1 MVRPEGARA
10 LPTLQ
15 ERKQEF
21 VRTELA
27 DAAWG
32 LFARKGYE
40 ATTVA
45 EIADAAGVSRRT
57 FFRYYASKEEV
68 LVATSDAV
76 AEEMLAAVAAR
87 PRDEAALLAIKH
99 ALVPVLERSLAD
111 VARSRAIIRLL
122 RESPSLRRAMLDRHA
137 RMEERLA
144 EHLAERLGSD
154 TRSDSTPALLA
165 FVARAMLDTAFNVWY
180 DQRRDDIPA
189 LVEELFERLAEH
201 VPSAVAAVA
210 IGSRGRKASRRK
222 A

>member
-1 MVRPEGARA
+1 MASPELTER
-10 LPTLQ
+10 PTLQ

-21 VRTELA
+21 VRAELA
-27 DAAWG
+27 DAAWA

-57 FFRYYASKEEV
+57 FFRYYGSKEEV

-87 PRDEAALLAIKH
+87 PPSEAPLLAIKG

-111 VARSRAIIRLL
+111 PERSRAIIRLL
-122 RESPSLRRAMLDRHA
+122 RESSSLRRAMLDRHA

-154 TRSDSTPALLA
+154 TMSDSTPALLA
-165 FVARAMLDTAFNVWY
+165 FVARALMDTAFNVWY
-180 DQRRDDIPA
+180 DQRRDDIPS
-189 LVEELFERLAEH
+189 LVDELFAGLAQH
-201 VPSAVAAVA
+201 LPTAVPAR
-210 IGSRGRKASRRK
+210 RGQKAPRRK
-222 A
+222 G